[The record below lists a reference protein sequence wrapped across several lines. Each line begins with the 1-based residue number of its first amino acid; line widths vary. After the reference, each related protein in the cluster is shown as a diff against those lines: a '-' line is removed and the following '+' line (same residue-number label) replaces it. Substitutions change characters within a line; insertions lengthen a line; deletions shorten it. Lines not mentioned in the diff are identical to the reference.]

1 MLPSRVLAV
10 VACLGLLVGL
20 YVPPAAA
27 QSGDYDPS
35 WYDPEAPHVRIAVTQ
50 DGVYRVPGQ
59 QLRGA
64 LPDGASLPSI
74 DPSTLRLLENGQE
87 IPLHLSGTDDGT
99 LDASDALT
107 FVGHRNR
114 GTDERWAYSGD
125 ASRQSSTFRSL
136 YADTTYYWLTWGGA
150 DGRRYDTPSV
160 GAGTT
165 VTAVPDTVH
174 DERDLFYYFG
184 RPFENSNATYTESEG
199 YYWFKFRHNN
209 TQPIAFE
216 HRLDVSRRTATG
228 TELQLRVRLDSETN
242 SCHRVEV
249 EAELQQG
256 GDVAFES
263 LGEVE
268 WSGYDRQTFTAS
280 VVQERIPEEGLQL
293 RLTSRNDAF
302 SLSGC
307 GDPASRPN
315 FVLLDFIEATYTR
328 SLTAQNDAQ
337 HVRAP
342 SEQATTFELS
352 GHSSG
357 PVALYNAT
365 DGRRYTATP
374 NGGTTQITADPS
386 ANAELWAVGS
396 DGTRAPAAL
405 HPDTPST
412 WSVPSAHGADYLIL
426 TTEALLPAA
435 QNLADYR
442 RSHDGYAVEIALLQ
456 DVFDEFDYGRPTP
469 IAIRRLVRTTQQWE
483 TAPDFLSIFGD
494 AQFPIVTGDIDEVRP
509 EWSVPSFGFSPSD
522 GWFAMQTQGA
532 NDFSEV
538 LAIGR
543 IPVRSV
549 AQGDL
554 FLEKLQRYES
564 SGLDV
569 WQKRM
574 LLLAGGTNTS
584 EQNRLQFYSNRWGS
598 IMADTAAPVNGETV
612 PTHTGADTLQYY
624 KQSTSALDA
633 SFQDSL
639 SVDLQRGSGWLNYF
653 GHSAALT
660 WEIVTDPPSEF
671 NNAGTLPIVTS
682 LACRT
687 GSFAGGR
694 FEEKNLPSLGE
705 QLVVGTVDANG
716 TPRQGSRNG
725 AIAHFGE
732 SALGNLLPSAQI
744 NDELVE
750 RVFVDTVRVLG
761 EAVRLAKADI
771 AQQFRN
777 VSLYEKHLLQY
788 GLLGDPAT
796 NIAIPAK
803 PDLHVASD
811 LIAIE
816 PTSPTPSQDLTVSVR
831 VQNHGLIPS
840 DSVDVTLT
848 WERPDGA
855 SVQRSRR
862 LPRVRLEER
871 RSFTFSLDQR
881 ALGTNTFRVRVDP
894 SNAFAEADETN
905 NVAERSQV
913 VFGTGVDLI
922 SPTDLGTVPSTSP
935 ALTVSV
941 RRQTQEAA
949 PVTVQLDSVPDFSS
963 PALQEAQVDVEG
975 VRGTWQP
982 PAPLEDG
989 TTYFW
994 RARLADADRTTW
1006 RTGRF
1011 TVQPGAEGDGWLQQ
1025 DRLFAANDNRRL
1037 VRESRA
1043 WAFETFPVTVTT
1055 NANRGQ
1061 ASSVNAFNVNGT
1073 ANYEYLQFGFGILV
1087 INGTTGRVRDS
1098 ESFPTYDLADQFEDD
1113 VGDQQDA
1120 VDAMRTFL
1128 DDVAQEGDYVFVRTR
1143 HLARRSGPQIPAE
1156 VKTLLRTLG
1165 STPVASAPHS
1175 QIVDTLTYDHVWAMK
1190 TRKGFPS
1197 ATTEQVSPPS
1207 ESNEVNEIVLD
1218 NRLTLTF
1225 PYGETT
1231 TPLIGPVSAWST
1243 LRWTAAA
1250 SSPSDRLN
1258 IDVLARD
1265 STVLVDNLN
1274 TFSGE
1279 AALDQIDAAEHPYL
1293 RLRASLTD
1301 STERMPPQLERWS
1314 VSYTGVPELALDP
1327 AALQASVPDTVQQG
1341 ESVSVA
1347 VPVVNLGAIASG
1359 PVRVRYALTDAANT
1373 TTTLGVDTLSA
1384 LAPGEEATSQLELQ
1398 TANRPGANLLNVT
1411 AESDGPPERLSS
1423 NNTAVR
1429 NFAVRRDQ
1437 APPSVDILVNGRDLP
1452 PAPDPISNLQDPR
1465 LPFVSATPSFEIL
1478 VSDDNPNFRL
1488 RDTSVV
1494 RVFLKGGLPQR
1505 GPTIGSPFR
1514 QIPFSSPELEF
1525 RPASSDGEN
1534 EARVLFEPTFSETD
1548 STYTLKV
1555 EAEDAQGNELEPL
1568 QSTFRVQQEQVITDV
1583 YPYPNP
1589 MHTHTTF
1596 AFRVQGGTNEMLRD
1610 FRLRIYTLSGRLVR
1624 ELDARHLER
1633 PLSVGWN
1640 LLPWNGRDEDGDRV
1654 ATGVYLYRVNVEG
1667 TETTF
1672 EGDVEKIAVIR

>member
-1 MLPSRVLAV
+1 MLSLRFLSLA
-10 VACLGLLVGL
+10 ALLGLLGL

-50 DGVYRVPGQ
+50 DGVVRVPAQ
-59 QLRGA
+59 QLQNA
-64 LPDGASLPSI
+64 LPDGASLAAI
-74 DPSTLRLLENGQE
+74 DPATLRLLEHGQE
-87 IPLHLSGTDDGT
+87 IPLQLTGTEDGT
-99 LDASDALT
+99 LDPADALT

-114 GTDERWAYSGD
+114 GTDELWAYSGD
-125 ASRQSSTFRSL
+125 ASRQSSAFRSL

-150 DGRRYDTPSV
+150 DGLRYDTPSV
-160 GAGTT
+160 GSGST
-165 VTAVPDTVH
+165 VTAVRDTVH
-174 DERDLFYYFG
+174 DERDRFYYFG
-184 RPFENSNATYTESEG
+184 RPFENSDATYTESEG
-199 YYWFKFRHNN
+199 YYWFKFRHNG

-216 HRLDVSRRTATG
+216 HRLDVGRRTADG
-228 TELQLRVRLDSETN
+228 SELQLRVRLDAETN
-242 SCHRVEV
+242 SCHRVAV
-249 EAELQQG
+249 EAELQQDG
-256 GDVAFES
+256 GTVAFEP

-268 WSGYDRQTFTAS
+268 WSGFERETFTAS
-280 VVQERIPEEGLQL
+280 VVQERIPDDGLQL

-302 SLSGC
+302 SISGC

-328 SLTAQNDAQ
+328 SLTAQNDVQ
-337 HVRAP
+337 QFRAP
-342 SEQATTFELS
+342 AAQATTFELS
-352 GHSSG
+352 GYAEG
-357 PVALYNAT
+357 PVTLYNAT

-374 NGGTTQITADPS
+374 SGGTASIPAAPS
-386 ANAELWAVGS
+386 ADAELWAVGPN
-396 DGTRAPAAL
+396 GTRAPAAVL
-405 HPDTPST
+405 PDASSN
-412 WSVPSAHGADYLIL
+412 WSVPSAHNADYLIL
-426 TTEALLPAA
+426 TTAALLPSA
-435 QNLADYR
+435 QRLADYR
-442 RSHDGYAVEIALLQ
+442 RSHDGYQVEIARLQ

-469 IAIRRLVRTTQQWE
+469 IAIRRFVRATQQWD

-522 GWFAMQTQGA
+522 GWFAMQTGGP

-538 LAIGR
+538 LAVGR

-554 FLEKLQRYES
+554 FLDKLQRYES
-564 SGLDV
+564 SDLDV

-574 LLLAGGTNTS
+574 LLLAGGTSTS

-598 IMADTAAPVNGETV
+598 IMADTTAAVNSETV
-612 PTHTGADTLQYY
+612 RIHTGADTLQYY

-639 SVDLQRGSGWLNYF
+639 SADLQRGSGWLNYF

-671 NNAGTLPIVTS
+671 NNAGKLPIVTS

-705 QLVVGTVDANG
+705 QLVVGTVDADG
-716 TPRQGSRNG
+716 TPREGSRNG

-771 AQQFRN
+771 ARQFRN

-803 PDLHVASD
+803 PDLHIASD

-840 DSVDVTLT
+840 DSVDLSLT

-855 SVQRSRR
+855 TVQRTRR

-894 SNAFAEADETN
+894 SNAFDEGDETN

-922 SPTDLGTVPSTSP
+922 APTDLGTVSSTSP

-941 RRQTQEAA
+941 RRQTQTAA
-949 PVTVQLDSVPDFSS
+949 PVTVQLDSTADFAS
-963 PALQEAQVDVEG
+963 PALQEAQIDVEG

-982 PAPLEDG
+982 SAPLEDG
-989 TTYFW
+989 TTYVW

-1011 TVQPGAEGDGWLQQ
+1011 TVRTDTEGGGWLQKGS
-1025 DRLFAANDNRRL
+1025 LFAGNDNRRL
-1037 VRESRA
+1037 VRENRS
-1043 WAFETFPVTVTT
+1043 WAFDTFPVTVST

-1087 INGTTGRVRDS
+1087 LNGTTGRVRDS

-1120 VDAMRTFL
+1120 VDALLTFL

-1143 HLARRSGPQIPAE
+1143 HLARRSGTQIPAE
-1156 VKTLLRTLG
+1156 VKALLRNLG
-1165 STPVASAPHS
+1165 SDPVASEPHT
-1175 QIVDTLTYDHVWAMK
+1175 QAVDTLTYEHVWAMK
-1190 TRKGFPS
+1190 ARKGFPS
-1197 ATTEQVSPPS
+1197 ETVERVSPPA
-1207 ESNEVNEIVLD
+1207 EADEVNEIVLD

-1243 LRWTAAA
+1243 LRWTATPTSAD
-1250 SSPSDRLN
+1250 DR
-1258 IDVLARD
+1258 IAVDVLARD
-1265 STVLVDNLN
+1265 STVLVDDLQDP
-1274 TFSGE
+1274 SGE
-1279 AALDQIDAAEHPYL
+1279 ASLAQIDANAHPFV

-1301 STERMPPQLERWS
+1301 STERVPPQLEQWS

-1327 AALQASVPDTVQQG
+1327 AALQAAVPDTVEQG
-1341 ESVSVA
+1341 ETVTVEL
-1347 VPVVNLGAIASG
+1347 PVTNLGAVESA
-1359 PVRVRYALTDAANT
+1359 PVRVRYTLTDAANV

-1384 LAPGEEATSQLELQ
+1384 LAPGEEATSSLELQ
-1398 TANRPGANLLNVT
+1398 TADRPGANVLSVT
-1411 AESDGPPERLSS
+1411 AESDGPTERLSS

-1429 NFAVRRDQ
+1429 NFTVRRDQ
-1437 APPSVDILVNGRDLP
+1437 TPPSVDLLVNGRDLP

-1465 LPFVSATPSFEIL
+1465 LPFVSAAPSIEIL

-1514 QIPFSSPELEF
+1514 QIPFSSSELQF
-1525 RPASSDGEN
+1525 QPADSDGQN
-1534 EARVLFEPTFSETD
+1534 EARVLFDPTFPETD

-1568 QSTFRVQQEQVITDV
+1568 QATFRVQQDQVVTDV

-1589 MHTHTTF
+1589 MHTKTTF
-1596 AFRVQGGTNEMLRD
+1596 AFQVKGGTNAMLRD

-1624 ELDARHLER
+1624 ELDERHLKR

-1640 LLPWNGRDEDGDRV
+1640 MLPWNGRDQDGDRV
-1654 ATGVYLYRVNVEG
+1654 ATGVYLYRVRVEG
-1667 TETTF
+1667 AEDTF
-1672 EGDVEKIAVIR
+1672 DGDVEKSR